1 MHSKYSFRAS
11 MLTLIA
17 HPHMILGKITEQ
29 QCGMSGIVMNR
40 IMIHQ

>member
-17 HPHMILGKITEQ
+17 HPVLGKITEQ